1 MTAWV
6 TLLNLLLAEYEARA
20 ATVQAMQSAVS
31 AQLQTMPTLC
41 EALYIQRVEPRT
53 SCPMRYSRLTDRPSI
68 LASTTYSGL
77 TPASRTRASNS
88 RSSSKENASCKL
100 SILTAWVTLLNLL
113 LAEYEA
119 RAATVQA
126 MQSAVSAQ
134 LQTMPTLCEALYIQ
148 RGELVQLDTARANAA
163 EVQLTAAVQQSLAAL
178 PKTDYLI
185 PFGSLTNNS
194 LLSGLGPGWEFT
206 LQPQGYVQGAVR
218 ETAESLSINTTR
230 CTAVLELTVTVN
242 MVLDGRTATLTV
254 TDTVPLASV
263 LICGDTPGAYA
274 SNFD

>member
-1 MTAWV
+1 MSFGKT
-6 TLLNLLLAEYEARA
+6 TLRRWLLAA
-20 ATVQAMQSAVS
+20 ALVLAALALGQFSRYVNTTVK
-31 AQLQTMPTLC
+31 PTLH
-41 EALYIQRVEPRT
+41 Q
-53 SCPMRYSRLTDRPSI
+53 
-68 LASTTYSGL
+68 
-77 TPASRTRASNS
+77 
-88 RSSSKENASCKL
+88 
-100 SILTAWVTLLNLL
+100 

-163 EVQLTAAVQQSLAAL
+163 KVQLTAAL

-206 LQPQGYVQGAVR
+206 PQPQGYVQGAVR

-263 LICGDTPGAYA
+263 LICGDTPSAYA